1 VKLGLSLPHLGAEAT
16 PDRIVDF
23 ARRAES
29 VGYDSLWAL
38 ERLLRPIEP
47 KNAPAGKF
55 RLAELP
61 QHYSRVFDPIET
73 LTYIAAHTR
82 TIRLGTSVINA
93 LFHVPVVLA
102 RRLSTLDHFSGGRLI
117 VGLGQGWSAEE
128 FEAANVPM
136 RRRGNGFAEY
146 IEALQAAWNDDPVSF
161 QGRFYRIPPAQIGPK
176 PLQPGGFQVLVGVSP
191 ESDTSVER
199 AGRTGLGLHPMIT
212 DWKTFEHQ
220 LTIFR
225 AAAPA
230 GRPPGPIVVRVSNPI
245 TESPIDDAVRSP
257 MSGSVDQIKDDLH
270 RAAELGIN
278 HVMWD
283 LNRHLT
289 YDAQLRLL
297 EPLIAARPK

>member
-1 VKLGLSLPHLGAEAT
+1 VKLGLSLPHLGETT

-23 ARRAES
+23 AQRTES
-29 VGYDSLWAL
+29 LGYDSLWAL

-47 KNAPAGKF
+47 QNAPAGQF
-55 RLAELP
+55 RLTELP
-61 QHYSRVFDPIET
+61 QHYANVFDPIET
-73 LTYIAAHTR
+73 LTYVAAHTR
-82 TIRLGTSVINA
+82 TIGLGTSVMTA

-146 IEALQAAWNDDPVSF
+146 IEALQAAWGPDPVSF

-191 ESDTSVER
+191 ASDVPVER

-212 DWKTFEHQ
+212 DWETFERQ
-220 LTIFR
+220 LAVFR
-225 AAAPA
+225 AAAPV
-230 GRPPGPIVVRVSNPI
+230 GREPGPIVLRVSNPI
-245 TESPIDDAVRSP
+245 TETPIDDADRSP
-257 MSGSVDQIKDDLH
+257 LSGSVDQSKDDLH

-283 LNRHLT
+283 LNRHVP
-289 YDAQLRLL
+289 YDASSVCWNR
-297 EPLIAARPK
+297 

>member
-1 VKLGLSLPHLGAEAT
+1 LSLPHLGETT

-23 ARRAES
+23 AQRTES
-29 VGYDSLWAL
+29 LGYDSLWAL

-47 KNAPAGKF
+47 QNAPAGQF
-55 RLAELP
+55 RLTELP
-61 QHYSRVFDPIET
+61 RHYANVFDPIET
-73 LTYIAAHTR
+73 LTYVAAHTR
-82 TIRLGTSVINA
+82 TIGLGTSVINA

-146 IEALQAAWNDDPVSF
+146 IEALQAAWGPDPVSF

-191 ESDTSVER
+191 ASDVPVER

-212 DWKTFEHQ
+212 DWETFERQ
-220 LTIFR
+220 LAVFR
-225 AAAPA
+225 AAAPV
-230 GRPPGPIVVRVSNPI
+230 GRQPGPIVVRVSNPI
-245 TESPIDDAVRSP
+245 TETPIDDADRSP
-257 MSGSVDQIKDDLH
+257 LSGSVDQVKDDLH
-270 RAAELGIN
+270 RAADLGIN

-283 LNRHLT
+283 LNRHVP
-289 YDAQLRLL
+289 YDAQLCLL
-297 EPLIAARPK
+297 EPLIAARPS

>member
-1 VKLGLSLPHLGAEAT
+1 MKLGLSLPHLGETT

-23 ARRAES
+23 AQRTES
-29 VGYDSLWAL
+29 LGYDSLWAL

-47 KNAPAGKF
+47 QNAPAGQF
-55 RLAELP
+55 RLTELP
-61 QHYSRVFDPIET
+61 RHYANVFDPIET
-73 LTYIAAHTR
+73 LTYVAAHTR
-82 TIRLGTSVINA
+82 TIGLGTSVINA

-146 IEALQAAWNDDPVSF
+146 IEALQAAWGPDPVSF

-191 ESDTSVER
+191 ASDVPVER

-212 DWKTFEHQ
+212 DWETFERQ
-220 LTIFR
+220 LAVFR
-225 AAAPA
+225 AAAPV
-230 GRPPGPIVVRVSNPI
+230 GRQPGPIVVRVSNPI
-245 TESPIDDAVRSP
+245 TETPIDDADRSP
-257 MSGSVDQIKDDLH
+257 LSGSVDQVKDDLH
-270 RAAELGIN
+270 RAADLGIN

-283 LNRHLT
+283 LNRHVP
-289 YDAQLRLL
+289 YDAQLCLL
-297 EPLIAARPK
+297 EPLIEARPS